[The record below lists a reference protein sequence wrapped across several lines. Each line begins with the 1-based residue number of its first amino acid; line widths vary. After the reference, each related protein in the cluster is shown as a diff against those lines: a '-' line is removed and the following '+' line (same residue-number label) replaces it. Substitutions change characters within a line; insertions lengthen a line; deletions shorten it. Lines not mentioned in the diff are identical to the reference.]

1 MPRKTLFKAV
11 RVLPRHKQDAPSRV
25 RRLQPLPLEPRR
37 VHLRRLHA
45 RFARRRTRRVFFN
58 IYRRPRGGWTP
69 RGGALTFPREIS
81 TRGGPR
87 RTQRRGTA
95 PRGCRARPRDSPSG
109 GDPRRYPFA
118 RLGRGRPRRRARAE
132 APRALAAAWP
142 PNVRPQNERVGR
154 CRRRRASLRRRRP
167 RPRCPRLR
175 SGSPDPRRRSQRLHR
190 LRRGRPASR
199 PAPLRRVDRRA
210 RGR

>member
-1 MPRKTLFKAV
+1 MSYFSNLSAVQITFAMRGISKKLPRKTLFKAV

-132 APRALAAAWP
+132 APRALAAASAKRTRGAMPTP
-142 PNVRPQNERVGR
+142 PRFTPPSPTASTMPSPPERF
-154 CRRRRASLRRRRP
+154 L
-167 RPRCPRLR
+167 
-175 SGSPDPRRRSQRLHR
+175 
-190 LRRGRPASR
+190 
-199 PAPLRRVDRRA
+199 
-210 RGR
+210 

>member
-1 MPRKTLFKAV
+1 MRRRPRSNRAVAHAWVPRGGDRLLIGVPINTRASDLRNTRPGAYRSERQSQSRALIRVRKVRQASAELAVLPFSRRHALLVRNGIQNRQSNRICRTFPTCQLCRSRSRCVGSRKNCHARLFKAV

-58 IYRRPRGGWTP
+58 IYRRPRGWTP

-87 RTQRRGTA
+87 R
-95 PRGCRARPRDSPSG
+95 P
-109 GDPRRYPFA
+109 
-118 RLGRGRPRRRARAE
+118 
-132 APRALAAAWP
+132 
-142 PNVRPQNERVGR
+142 
-154 CRRRRASLRRRRP
+154 
-167 RPRCPRLR
+167 
-175 SGSPDPRRRSQRLHR
+175 
-190 LRRGRPASR
+190 
-199 PAPLRRVDRRA
+199 
-210 RGR
+210 